1 MTLESLVINFTN
13 AIETAKDNNEQGRFF
28 IKFPAGQCGHTS
40 DMLSQYLIDNGY
52 GPITYVNGTYYG
64 GSWEDIYS
72 HTWLV
77 VENKIIDITG
87 DQFKYHNMPLTN
99 DVPIY
104 IGAMT
109 DFYRLFEVDHR
120 NKHEHFGI
128 DRKWINYSE
137 LMDRYNIIKKYL

>member
-1 MTLESLVINFTN
+1 
-13 AIETAKDNNEQGRFF
+13 
-28 IKFPAGQCGHTS
+28 
-40 DMLSQYLIDNGY
+40 
-52 GPITYVNGTYYG
+52 
-64 GSWEDIYS
+64 
-72 HTWLV
+72 
-77 VENKIIDITG
+77 
-87 DQFKYHNMPLTN
+87 MPLTN

-137 LMDRYNIIKKYL
+137 LMDWYNIIKKYLQLIFSVILFLQYNERIMSKTKRGCKKTA